1 MSSVGIQEAEQHS
14 GNELPCLQP
23 SDRISSMTTID
34 DYKDTILSSK
44 LLDPYQRDAMLDG
57 AQELPEDFLQ
67 FVTKILTDFDTRS
80 QKREAEYKEKLQE
93 VFAKYKHTIQSMS
106 DISDEEKKKLLDESE
121 TLASSVL
128 LTG

>member
-1 MSSVGIQEAEQHS
+1 
-14 GNELPCLQP
+14 
-23 SDRISSMTTID
+23 MTTID